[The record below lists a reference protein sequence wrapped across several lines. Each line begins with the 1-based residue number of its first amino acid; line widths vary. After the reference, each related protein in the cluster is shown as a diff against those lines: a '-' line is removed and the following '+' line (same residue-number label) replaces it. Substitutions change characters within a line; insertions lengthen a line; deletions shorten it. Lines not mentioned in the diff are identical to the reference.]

1 MGINPTPSV
10 KIVVGTQI
18 PTGSRTTPQVISVKG
33 HRKCTSW
40 IDTFVE
46 ETKNLYSPVI
56 FRRWA
61 GIMSIA
67 AAIEHKVWLTTS
79 SALPPNLYVFLM
91 GHPGTG
97 KTRTIR
103 EARRYLRELPEPH
116 IAPVSLTFASLI
128 DALQRH
134 KRTIIRMPD
143 APLEYNSMV
152 IAADELG
159 SFMHKYDKEMADG
172 LSALYDPDPYSQERR
187 GRETK
192 VKIQCPQINM
202 LCGSSPSN
210 IMDTLPESAWGQGF
224 TRRVIMVFSDEQIIG
239 DDFVEKDNSLSKDLI
254 QDLKRISTIIGEY
267 KVTEDYR
274 NLVNLWRQDGEQLEG
289 FPRPTHPR
297 LAFYNASRKVNL
309 YKLSMIAAIER
320 SDVLTLT
327 KDDFNR
333 AMGWMLEAETFMP
346 DVFKAGSA
354 NTDSNAMD
362 DIYFFINS
370 SDFGNGVPE
379 QRIMNYARD
388 KVPLQSLM
396 SIMKAMEAT
405 GQIKRV
411 EYDKKTNQHFWKA
424 NPRS

>member
-1 MGINPTPSV
+1 MLKSISS
-10 KIVVGTQI
+10 
-18 PTGSRTTPQVISVKG
+18 TGSGKG
-33 HRKCTSW
+33 RKCGSW
-40 IDTFVE
+40 IDTFIK
-46 ETKNLYSPVI
+46 ETENLYSPVI

-254 QDLKRISTIIGEY
+254 TDLKRISTIIGEY

-274 NLVNLWRQDGEQLEG
+274 NLVNLWRQGGEQLEG

-405 GQIKRV
+405 GQIKRLA
-411 EYDKKTNQHFWKA
+411 YDKTANQHFWKA
-424 NPRS
+424 MPRA

>member
-1 MGINPTPSV
+1 MTL
-10 KIVVGTQI
+10 
-18 PTGSRTTPQVISVKG
+18 VKG
-33 HRKCTSW
+33 GRKCTSW
-40 IDTFVE
+40 IDTFVK
-46 ETKNLYSPVI
+46 ETENLYSPII

-61 GIMSIA
+61 AIMSIA

-79 SALPPNLYVFLM
+79 SPIAPNMYVFLM

-192 VKIQCPQINM
+192 IKIQCPQINM

-224 TRRVIMVFSDEQIIG
+224 TRRVVMVFSDEQIIG
-239 DDFVEKDNSLSKDLI
+239 DDFIEKDNSLSQDLI
-254 QDLKRISTIIGEY
+254 HDLKRISTIIGEY
-267 KVTEDYR
+267 KVTQDYR
-274 NLVNLWRQDGEQLEG
+274 QLVNLWRQAGEKFDD
-289 FPRPTHPR
+289 FPRPDHPR

-327 KDDFNR
+327 KDDFNK
-333 AMGWMLEAETFMP
+333 AMGWMIEAEKFMP
-346 DVFKAGSA
+346 DIFKAGNA
-354 NTDSNAMD
+354 NNTDAGAMD
-362 DIYFFINS
+362 EIYFFINA
-370 SDFGNGVPE
+370 SDFGDGVPE

-388 KVPLQSLM
+388 KVPLQSLVR
-396 SIMKAMEAT
+396 IMQVMESTGMIKAQKYDPKS
-405 GQIKRV
+405 GQRL
-411 EYDKKTNQHFWKA
+411 WKA
-424 NPRS
+424 IPRNQS